1 MPSLSPYSSSLDY
14 SYAPGV
20 FPSMECLKHRPDL
33 VRRLLLHSSAAGRE
47 GADKLRALAESIGV
61 RVEEADRALSRV
73 SGKENCFAAAVFTK
87 FQDDLHPSKPHVVLH
102 HPGDSGNVGTILR
115 TALGFGVED
124 LALIRPCV
132 DLFDPK
138 TVRASMGSLFSLR
151 VRVYDSFDD
160 YRADFPGHQ
169 VFPFM
174 LDASLPLREVLRKPV
189 PSPYAL
195 VFGNEGSGLPA
206 EFVAFGQAVRIESN
220 DQVDS
225 LNLAIA
231 AGIAIYEFSRRS
243 LDSLRAQGCRKE
255 SHAHRGQCAGS
266 RTARDIVR

>member
-1 MPSLSPYSSSLDY
+1 MPSLEAYSARLDY

-20 FPSMECLKHRPDL
+20 FPSMECLKHRPAL
-33 VRRLLLHSSAAGRE
+33 VRRVLLHSSAAGRE
-47 GADKLRALAESIGV
+47 GADKLRALAESLGV

-73 SGKENCFAAAVFTK
+73 SGKENCFAAAVFAK
-87 FQDDLHPSKPHVVLH
+87 FEDDLDPGKPHVVLH

-151 VRVYDSFDD
+151 VRVYDSFEA
-160 YRADFPGHQ
+160 YRGDFPGHQ
-169 VFPFM
+169 LFPFM
-174 LDASLPLREVLRKPV
+174 LDASLPLREVLQSPV
-189 PSPYAL
+189 KTPYTL
-195 VFGNEGSGLPA
+195 IFGNEGSGLPA
-206 EFVAFGQAVRIESN
+206 EFAEFGQPVRIESN
-220 DQVDS
+220 DKVDS

-231 AGIAIYEFSRRS
+231 AGIAIYGF
-243 LDSLRAQGCRKE
+243 AGGC
-255 SHAHRGQCAGS
+255 
-266 RTARDIVR
+266 